1 MSEQSSNSLIEASR
15 PQDPV
20 TQNKGHLESTASQ
33 ILATQIEAHPAIKGL
48 AGLTIARQIG
58 LMLSLALSVAIGVAI
73 VLWSQ
78 ESSYGRLYSEIGESD
93 VAEILEIL
101 NKDNIKYKVETGSG
115 AIMVPMDQVGAVK
128 LKLAALGL
136 PKSNSLG
143 YELLDKDQGFGAS
156 KSVELVRFQRALEG
170 EIARTIMSIQNVKTA
185 RVLLAIPV
193 QSVFVRE
200 RKKPSASVIVNLYQG
215 RSLDKGQVESIIHL
229 VASSVPQLDAE
240 QVTVV
245 DQKGQLLNSN
255 DSSVAGNLTSKQ
267 FEYKKNIEEHLMG
280 RIENILSPVV
290 GDGMRV
296 QISADVDFTETDRTQ
311 EMFNPDLPALRSEQT
326 SEEQS
331 SLSAIQGV
339 PGALSNQPTPAGTA
353 PQTTPPS
360 TAAPGSAA
368 ANTVALPGA
377 AATATSP
384 AAALPGSLAKNA
396 TRNYELDKTITH
408 TRLATGALH
417 RLSVAVVVD
426 DRHIPQSDGT
436 VKTQSFSQE
445 DINRFS
451 DLVKQAVGF
460 DNSRGDQV
468 TVSNVTFKMDELIEA
483 LPTLPIWE
491 RSWFLDLMKQLA
503 AVLAVLFL
511 LFGVLR
517 PTMRGLVGRDIEEKK
532 AIALAE
538 AQQKAISIGGTVRF
552 NEQGIPVAVPA
563 GQQTLNFT
571 LPTEMQ
577 DLLLLDVPQSYEHRL
592 EYVKRLVDDDSK
604 VVAQVIK
611 SWIKKDGQ

>member
-1 MSEQSSNSLIEASR
+1 MSEQSGNSLIEANR
-15 PQDPV
+15 QHDP
-20 TQNKGHLESTASQ
+20 TAKNTGHLDGEASH
-33 ILATQIEAHPAIKGL
+33 IFATKVEAHPAIKGL

-58 LMLSLALSVAIGVAI
+58 LMLGLALSVAIGVAI

-78 ESSYGRLYSEIGESD
+78 EPSYGRLYSEIGESD
-93 VAEILEIL
+93 VSEILEIL
-101 NKDNIKYKVETGSG
+101 NKENIKYKVETGSG
-115 AIMVPMDQVGAVK
+115 AIMVPMDQVSAVK
-128 LKLAALGL
+128 LKLAAQGL

-143 YELLDKDQGFGAS
+143 YELLDKEQGFGAS
-156 KSVELVRFQRALEG
+156 KGVETVRFQRALEG

-185 RVLLAIPV
+185 RVLLAIPA

-229 VASSVPQLDAE
+229 VASSVPQLEAE

-280 RIENILSPVV
+280 RIENILSPLV
-290 GDGMRV
+290 GSDGMRV

-331 SLSAIQGV
+331 TQSAIQGV
-339 PGALSNQPTPAGTA
+339 PGALSNQPTPAGAA
-353 PQTTPPS
+353 PDPAAAP
-360 TAAPGSAA
+360 AAPGSAA
-368 ANTVALPGA
+368 TTA
-377 AATATSP
+377 AASSTAT
-384 AAALPGSLAKNA
+384 PGSAAKNA

-408 TRLATGALH
+408 TRLATGALR

-426 DRHIPQSDGT
+426 DRHVPQSDGT
-436 VKTQSFSQE
+436 VKGQSYSQE
-445 DINRFS
+445 DVNRFS

-460 DNSRGDQV
+460 DSSRGDQV
-468 TVSNVTFKMDELIEA
+468 TVTNVTFKIDELIEA
-483 LPTLPIWE
+483 LPAIPVWE
-491 RSWFLDLMKQLA
+491 QGWFLDLMKQVA

-511 LFGVLR
+511 LSGCCD
-517 PTMRGLVGRDIEEKK
+517 PTMRSLVGRDIEEKK
-532 AIALAE
+532 ALALAE
-538 AQQKAISIGGTVRF
+538 AQEKAIAIGGSVRF
-552 NEQGIPVAVPA
+552 NDQGAPVAVPA
-563 GQQTLNFT
+563 GQQNVSFAK
-571 LPTEMQ
+571 PNEMEMQ

-611 SWIKKDGQ
+611 SWIKKDG

>member
-1 MSEQSSNSLIEASR
+1 MSEQSGNSLIETNHLHDPTAMGTEHIEGEASHILS
-15 PQDPV
+15 
-20 TQNKGHLESTASQ
+20 TQAN
-33 ILATQIEAHPAIKGL
+33 AHPLIKGL

-58 LMLSLALSVAIGVAI
+58 LMLGLALSVAIGVAV

-78 ESSYGRLYSEIGESD
+78 ESSYGRLYAELGESD
-93 VAEILEIL
+93 VAEILDVLSKE
-101 NKDNIKYKVETGSG
+101 NIKYKVETGSG
-115 AIMVPMDQVGAVK
+115 AIMVPMDQVGSIK
-128 LKLAALGL
+128 LKLAAQGL

-143 YELLDKDQGFGAS
+143 YELLDKEQGFGAS
-156 KSVELVRFQRALEG
+156 KSVEMVRFQRALEG

-200 RKKPSASVIVNLYQG
+200 RKKPSASVMVNLYQG

-255 DSSVAGNLTSKQ
+255 DSSAAGNLTSKQ

-280 RIENILSPVV
+280 RIENILSPLVG

-326 SEEQS
+326 SEEQN
-331 SLSAIQGV
+331 SLSAVQGI
-339 PGALSNQPTPAGTA
+339 PGALSNQPTPAGVA
-353 PQTTPPS
+353 PETTPPG
-360 TAAPGSAA
+360 TAAPG
-368 ANTVALPGA
+368 
-377 AATATSP
+377 AATAAGSTTATSSP
-384 AAALPGSLAKNA
+384 SPSSLAKNA

-408 TRLATGALH
+408 TRLATGALR

-426 DRHIPQSDGT
+426 DRHLAQSDGT
-436 VKTQSFSQE
+436 VKGQSFSQE

-460 DNSRGDQV
+460 DSSRGDQV
-468 TVSNVTFKMDELIEA
+468 TVTNVTFKDELIEA
-483 LPTLPIWE
+483 LPTIPMWE
-491 RSWFLDLMKQLA
+491 QGWFLDLMKQIA

-511 LFGVLR
+511 IFGVLR
-517 PTMRGLVGRDIEEKK
+517 PTMRSLVSRDIEEKK
-532 AIALAE
+532 ALALLE
-538 AQQKAISIGGTVRF
+538 AQEKAAAMGGTVGF
-552 NEQGIPVAVPA
+552 NEDGIPIAVPA
-563 GQQTLNFT
+563 GQQNVNFDT
-571 LPTEMQ
+571 NELGEMQ

-592 EYVKRLVDDDSK
+592 EYVKRLIDDDSK

-611 SWIKKDGQ
+611 AWIKKDG

>member
-1 MSEQSSNSLIEASR
+1 MSEQSGNSLVEANR
-15 PQDPV
+15 QHDPSA
-20 TQNKGHLESTASQ
+20 NGKGHLEGQASH
-33 ILATQIEAHPAIKGL
+33 ILATQVEVHPALKGL
-48 AGLTIARQIG
+48 AGLTIARQLG
-58 LMLSLALSVAIGVAI
+58 LMLGLALSVAIGVAI

-78 ESSYGRLYSEIGESD
+78 EPSYGRLYADIGESD
-93 VAEILEIL
+93 VAEILEVL
-101 NKDNIKYKVETGSG
+101 NKDNIKYKVESGSG
-115 AIMVPMDQVGAVK
+115 AVMVPMDQVSTVK
-128 LKLAALGL
+128 LKLAAQGL

-143 YELLDKDQGFGAS
+143 YELLDKEQGFGAS
-156 KSVELVRFQRALEG
+156 KSIEIVRFQRALEG

-200 RKKPSASVIVNLYQG
+200 RKKPSASVMVNLYQG

-255 DSSVAGNLTSKQ
+255 DTSAAGNLTAKQ

-280 RIENILSPVV
+280 RIDNILSPMVG
-290 GDGMRV
+290 GDGMRA

-326 SEEQS
+326 SEEKN
-331 SLSAIQGV
+331 SLSAVQGV

-353 PQTTPPS
+353 PETTP
-360 TAAPGSAA
+360 AA
-368 ANTVALPGA
+368 AGAPSAPGA
-377 AATATSP
+377 AATP
-384 AAALPGSLAKNA
+384 AASPGSVAKNA

-408 TRLATGALH
+408 TRLATGALR

-426 DRHIPQSDGT
+426 DRHLPQSDGT
-436 VKTQSFSQE
+436 VKAQAYSQE
-445 DINRFS
+445 DVNRFT

-460 DNSRGDQV
+460 DSSRGDQV
-468 TVSNVTFKMDELIEA
+468 TVTNVTFKTDELIEA
-483 LPTLPIWE
+483 LPTIPVWE
-491 RSWFLDLMKQLA
+491 QGWFLDLMKQLA

-517 PTMRGLVGRDIEEKK
+517 PTMRSLVGRDIEQKK

-538 AQQKAISIGGTVRF
+538 GHEEGLASAGPVRYDE
-552 NEQGIPVAVPA
+552 NGVPIAVLAGRKDAHFTMPA
-563 GQQTLNFT
+563 
-571 LPTEMQ
+571 EIQ

-611 SWIKKDGQ
+611 TWIKKDG

>member
-1 MSEQSSNSLIEASR
+1 MSEHSGNSLVEANR
-15 PQDPV
+15 QHDPAAKD
-20 TQNKGHLESTASQ
+20 KGHLEGEASH
-33 ILATQIEAHPAIKGL
+33 ILATTVDTHPALKGL

-58 LMLSLALSVAIGVAI
+58 LMLGLALSVAIGVAI

-93 VAEILEIL
+93 VAEILEVL
-101 NKDNIKYKVETGSG
+101 NKENIKYKVETGSG
-115 AIMVPMDQVGAVK
+115 AIMVPTDQVSAVK
-128 LKLAALGL
+128 LKLAAQGL

-156 KSVELVRFQRALEG
+156 KSVEMVRFQRALEG
-170 EIARTIMSIQNVKTA
+170 EIARTIMSIQNVKSA

-200 RKKPSASVIVNLYQG
+200 RKKPSASVMVNLYQG

-255 DSSVAGNLTSKQ
+255 DTSAAGNLTSKQ

-280 RIENILSPVV
+280 RIENILSPLVG

-331 SLSAIQGV
+331 TQSPTQGV
-339 PGALSNQPTPAGTA
+339 PGALSNQPTPAG
-353 PQTTPPS
+353 
-360 TAAPGSAA
+360 AAPD
-368 ANTVALPGA
+368 P
-377 AATATSP
+377 AATATAT
-384 AAALPGSLAKNA
+384 AAAAAASSGSAAPSSTASLPGSSAKNF

-408 TRLATGALH
+408 TRLATGALR

-436 VKTQSFSQE
+436 VKGQSYSQE

-460 DNSRGDQV
+460 DSNRGDQV
-468 TVSNVTFKMDELIEA
+468 TVTNVTFKMDELVEA
-483 LPTLPIWE
+483 LPAIPIWE
-491 RSWFLDLMKQLA
+491 QGWFLDLMKQAA

-511 LFGVLR
+511 IFGVLR
-517 PTMRGLVGRDIEEKK
+517 PTMRSLVARDLEEKK
-532 AIALAE
+532 ALALAE
-538 AQQKAISIGGTVRF
+538 AQEKAAAIGGTVGF
-552 NEQGIPVAVPA
+552 NEEGIPVAVPA
-563 GQQTLNFT
+563 GQQSVSFAAPHAN
-571 LPTEMQ
+571 EMQ
-577 DLLLLDVPQSYEHRL
+577 DMLLLDVPQSYEHRL
-592 EYVKRLVDDDSK
+592 EYVKRLIDDDSK

-611 SWIKKDGQ
+611 SWIKKDG